1 MLMQGAGGGSFRRK
15 VQAVRRL
22 LCTHYPAFLFGRD
35 KVPGP
40 HAFVY
45 HDVEPETFEADLRF
59 LRNNG
64 YRTLTTAEFVT
75 TVRGLKSSRSV
86 LLTFDDAGRNFFDV
100 ARPLLMKYG
109 AKATVF
115 APTYWVGRREKFLPK
130 INAGGQFMTWEQ
142 LLICQKSGLV
152 DVQSHAHRHALV
164 PTSNRLI
171 DFASPASLHRYHF
184 YDWPMRWNGY
194 EDELGPP
201 PLGTPVYISQPLLSA
216 KHRVLEDFAITRSC
230 QMAVSSHG
238 GAAFFDQKNWKS
250 ELKNLYESKI
260 NHGANVKQLDRQSF
274 ERLVASE
281 FVSSQKIFEE
291 RLGAES
297 RFLAYPWMLGSK
309 WSLNLAQEFGIAA
322 VFGVGLDFR
331 RARRVQG
338 PLKAFGRI
346 KGEWLRFLP
355 GDGRGQLQQV
365 LPAKIKA
372 FINCQH
378 LAH

>member
-1 MLMQGAGGGSFRRK
+1 MLIERGRALRRWIPSL
-15 VQAVRRL
+15 RRVL
-22 LCTHYPAFLFGRD
+22 STHYPSFLFGR
-35 KVPGP
+35 VENPGP

-59 LRNNG
+59 LSDNG
-64 YRTLTTAEFVT
+64 YWTLTTADFVAT
-75 TVRGLKSSRSV
+75 ERGRKSSRSV
-86 LLTFDDAGRNFFDV
+86 LLTFDDAGLNFFEV
-100 ARPLLMKYG
+100 TLPLLMKYG

-115 APTYWVGRREKFLPK
+115 APTYWVGRKDKSVTK

-142 LLICQKSGLV
+142 LLICRESGLV

-164 PTSNRLI
+164 HTSNRLI
-171 DFASPASLHRYHF
+171 GFASPASIDRQHF

-201 PLGTPVYISQPLLSA
+201 PLGTPIYISQPLLSA
-216 KHRVLEDFAITRSC
+216 DHRILEDSKLARIC
-230 QMAVSSHG
+230 QNEVSSHG
-238 GAAFFDQKNWKS
+238 GASFFIQKNWKS
-250 ELKNLYESKI
+250 ELESLYFSQI
-260 NHGANVKQLDRQSF
+260 RHGVNFIRLDRLDF
-274 ERLVASE
+274 ERLVVSE
-281 FVSSQKIFEE
+281 FVSIQHIFKK
-291 RLGAES
+291 RLGKES

-309 WSLNLAQEFGIAA
+309 LSLKIAQQHGINA

-331 RARRVQG
+331 HARKVQG

-355 GDGRGQLQQV
+355 GNGRLRLHQV

-372 FINCQH
+372 FINYQH